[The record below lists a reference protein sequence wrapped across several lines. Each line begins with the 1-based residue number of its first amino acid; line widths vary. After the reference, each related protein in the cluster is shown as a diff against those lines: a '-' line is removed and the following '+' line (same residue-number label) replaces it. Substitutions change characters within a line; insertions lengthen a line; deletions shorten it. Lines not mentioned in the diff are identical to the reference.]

1 MCIPYYDKLDR
12 ILDGAVSHG
21 GIGAPPLARH
31 IEEPTSAMSR
41 GTYWFII
48 PFLWKYYWRPIKQ
61 EEIPAIREDDGAA
74 ASLGSFRK
82 FQAAQ
87 DSKYAKKHDGAVRK
101 KNLGRDLISFFWP
114 QLVAQVCWALLFTV
128 LQYLPP
134 LGLRLLLRFIT
145 ERETLKL
152 PDHMAYIYIFM
163 MVLGQSVGFAVY
175 GQALMIGRRIC
186 VRMRALIVGEVF
198 TKALRRED
206 RSGTVKKAQAVKA
219 TDEADGAE
227 EGAAEQ
233 TSTDGRIANL
243 VSVDAFLISE
253 VCAYSFYLVST
264 PFAIVLNVALLYHTL
279 GQSAIAGIAMLI
291 LLIPAQTIMAKL
303 MTVFQHK
310 LLAATDK
317 RLEDAT
323 EVINFIK
330 LLKFNSWQDKF
341 YERMKISRR
350 SELFALSKLFALTVA
365 GQVLAWG
372 TPVLVTGAAFGW
384 QVLVVKEP
392 LTAEIAWASLIL
404 LNMLRDPVA
413 ILQDTI
419 TQFVR
424 AYTSCNRV
432 QDFLNEPETLKYRQL
447 SKPGPSDPA
456 IGFRDAIFAY
466 PTLDDTSAADE
477 EAEVDDVQP
486 FRLGQLDLNF
496 PAGKLSLVTGPV
508 GSGKS
513 TLILSLL
520 GETVL
525 LQGKVF
531 MPDDHANRD
540 ICPVDP
546 QTGLADTVA
555 YCAQTPWLV
564 GASIRDNITF
574 GAPWSRSR
582 YEKVV
587 DACALRRDFEIFE
600 LGDLTEVGE
609 KGTTCSGGQKA
620 RIALA
625 RALYSSS
632 KTVILDDVLSAVDAQ
647 TARHIYKNVLQGP
660 LMKGRTCILVTH
672 AVSLCLPA
680 AAFVVMLD
688 DGQVAASGT
697 PSELAASGTL
707 SSEDLDDTA
716 ADDDEDAAPQ
726 AGTSAFS
733 RLTAT
738 IEDDLDGANHDALVA
753 KKAADADK
761 AAELGNKKLVQA
773 ETSSQGATS
782 LRTYLLYF
790 KSMGGLPFWLLALTA
805 LIGTQVLQVLTNAWV
820 RDWTNA
826 NDPSQRIQSLKTW
839 AKSFSNPSGG
849 HSTTYFMVGYL
860 IISVFY
866 LVGVAAR
873 VAITCWGSLRASS
886 RLYRGMLKR
895 LLRATL
901 RFFDSTPSGRII
913 NRLSRDMV
921 SIDQQ
926 SAEIMTN
933 FINCVLSCAAVLAV
947 VTYSTPQFI
956 FSLVIILVL
965 YYMVGSLY
973 VTTNREIKRFDSVTR
988 SPIFQS
994 FSEALTGSSTI
1005 RAYSDSARFIRK
1017 LLAENDTNTRC
1028 FWYLWQTNRVLNNL
1042 SNFVGSLITISAC
1055 VLALHSPSMSA
1066 GDAGFSIS
1074 YACKYLTCEPGANG
1088 QVSFTDYVLW
1098 VVRMYAAA
1106 EMSMNSVERVAECKS
1121 IPNCVHSAG
1130 AHSCLTDLDLDV
1142 EEEDSK
1148 RGVEPPAY
1156 WPSRDGSV
1164 VVSNLT
1170 CKYAPQLD
1178 PVLKDVS
1185 FTIGPKEK
1193 IGICG
1198 RTGSGKSSEFSRC
1211 RVHRGRR
1218 GLNLRRFLVVT
1229 EDNTT
1234 VMAL

>member
-1 MCIPYYDKLDR
+1 MFVFIASLVALRHPGLPILPLVTLDLIPALLLFRSDAIRGASRLVLAPTCVQLVYWCTLMCIPYYDKLDR

-21 GIGAPPLARH
+21 GIDAPPLARH

-48 PFLWKYYWRPIKQ
+48 PFLWKYYWRPIKL

-87 DSKYAKKHDGAVRK
+87 DTKYAKKHDGGIRRRK
-101 KNLGRDLISFFWP
+101 LSRDLIAFFWP

-128 LQYLPP
+128 LEYLPP

-145 ERETLKL
+145 ERETHKL

-186 VRMRALIVGEVF
+186 IRMRALIVGEVF

-206 RSGTVKKAQAVKA
+206 RSGTVKKAQVGKA
-219 TDEADGAE
+219 TGDSSEAEGAE
-227 EGAAEQ
+227 Q
-233 TSTDGRIANL
+233 SSTDGRIANL

-253 VCAYSFYLVST
+253 VCAYSFYIVST
-264 PFAIVLNVALLYHTL
+264 PVAIVLNVALLYHTL

-303 MTVFQHK
+303 MTVYQHK
-310 LLAATDK
+310 LLSATDK

-341 YERMKISRR
+341 YERMKVSRR

-432 QDFLNEPETLKYRQL
+432 QDFLDEPETLKYKQL
-447 SKPGPSDPA
+447 SKPGPSDPT

-466 PTLDDTSAADE
+466 PTMENESAQTE
-477 EAEVDDVQP
+477 EGEVDDVQP

-496 PAGKLSLVTGPV
+496 PTGKLSLITGPV

-574 GAPWSRSR
+574 GAPWDRSR
-582 YEKVV
+582 YNKVV
-587 DACALRRDFEIFE
+587 GYCALRRDFEIFE

-647 TARHIYKNVLQGP
+647 TARHIYKNVLQGS

-707 SSEDLDDTA
+707 SVEDLVDSA
-716 ADDDEDAAPQ
+716 ADDEAEEAPQ

-738 IEDDLDGANHDALVA
+738 IEDDLDGENHDVLVA
-753 KKAADADK
+753 KKTADADK
-761 AAELGNKKLVQA
+761 AAELENKKLVQA
-773 ETSSQGATS
+773 ETSSQGAMS

-790 KSMGGLPFWLLALTA
+790 KSMGGAPFWLLALTA

-839 AKSFSNPSGG
+839 AKSFSGSSGG

-860 IISVFY
+860 LISALY

-886 RLYRGMLKR
+886 RLYRGMVKR

-947 VTYSTPQFI
+947 VTYSTPSFI

-1042 SNFVGSLITISAC
+1042 SNFVGSLITVSAC
-1055 VLALHSPSMSA
+1055 VLALHSPTMSA

-1074 YACKYLTCEPGANG
+1074 YARE
-1088 QVSFTDYVLW
+1088 
-1098 VVRMYAAA
+1098 
-1106 EMSMNSVERVAECKS
+1106 
-1121 IPNCVHSAG
+1121 
-1130 AHSCLTDLDLDV
+1130 
-1142 EEEDSK
+1142 
-1148 RGVEPPAY
+1148 
-1156 WPSRDGSV
+1156 
-1164 VVSNLT
+1164 
-1170 CKYAPQLD
+1170 
-1178 PVLKDVS
+1178 
-1185 FTIGPKEK
+1185 
-1193 IGICG
+1193 
-1198 RTGSGKSSEFSRC
+1198 
-1211 RVHRGRR
+1211 
-1218 GLNLRRFLVVT
+1218 
-1229 EDNTT
+1229 
-1234 VMAL
+1234 